1 MKDTI
6 RHLVLSG
13 GGETG
18 FVFCGILTE
27 SCRQG
32 LWDVNNIETIHGTSI
47 GAMFM
52 LSICFAKKIGWESLD
67 NYWAL
72 RPWNHLFDFSIERI
86 IESFER
92 IGILDISI
100 SEKSLHPLLLACDL
114 SPDITLEEFH
124 KAFDIEC
131 HFYTTNLDK
140 FELVDIS
147 YKTHPTWKLTEAVY
161 CSWALPILFSPHK
174 KDGYT
179 YLDGAVL
186 GNYPLS
192 QCLKMGALPNEIFGI
207 KKIESLEP
215 STDPNN
221 TTKELK
227 FANMPD
233 YLFTIFAKLLEKV
246 SLDCPSIPYQIDI
259 SSDYTNIYEIYK
271 ITHNYEIRK
280 KAIDRGIE
288 VAKEFC
294 ERFLHENTEISH
306 NRDVSCQTDDL
317 LDMRLS

>member
-6 RHLVLSG
+6 RHIVISG

-18 FVFCGILTE
+18 FTFCGILTE

-32 LWDVNNIETIHGTSI
+32 LWDVNNIQTIHGTSI
-47 GAMFM
+47 GAMMM
-52 LSICFAKKIGWESLD
+52 LSICFAKKLGWESLND
-67 NYWAL
+67 YWEL
-72 RPWNHLFDFSIERI
+72 RPWNQLFDFGIERI
-86 IESFER
+86 IDSFEK
-92 IGILDISI
+92 IGILDIRVV
-100 SEKSLHPLLLACDL
+100 EKTLHPLLFACDL
-114 SPDITLEEFH
+114 SPDITLEEFYH
-124 KAFDIEC
+124 AVEIEP
-131 HFYTTNLDK
+131 HFYSTNLDK

-161 CSWALPILFSPHK
+161 CSCSLPILFSPHK

-179 YLDGAVL
+179 YLDGAVI

-207 KKIESLEP
+207 QKIESLEP
-215 STDPNN
+215 TADPNN
-221 TTKELK
+221 PTKELK

-246 SLDCPSIPYQIDI
+246 SLDCPYIPYQINVP
-259 SSDYTNIYEIYK
+259 SEYTNIYEIYK
-271 ITHNYEIRK
+271 ITHDYEIRK
-280 KAIDRGIE
+280 KAIERGIE
-288 VAKEFC
+288 IAREFC
-294 ERFLHENTEISH
+294 ERILQNEDISH

-317 LDMRLS
+317 LDTNLS